1 MAFPKVD
8 FEVGADGVAVIT
20 MGNPPVNAL
29 AIPSQF
35 DSPILHSLAIL
46 VFYFIF
52 FYFMNLLCV
61 MF

>member
-1 MAFPKVD
+1 MALPKVD

-35 DSPILHSLAIL
+35 DSPILHS
-46 VFYFIF
+46 VFNSIF
-52 FYFMNLLCV
+52 FF
-61 MF
+61 